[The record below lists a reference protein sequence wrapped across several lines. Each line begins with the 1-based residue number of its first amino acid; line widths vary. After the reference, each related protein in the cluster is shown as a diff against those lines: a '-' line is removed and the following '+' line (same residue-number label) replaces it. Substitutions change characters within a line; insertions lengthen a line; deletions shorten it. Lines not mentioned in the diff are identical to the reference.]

1 MIIQKT
7 SKKTKLCYKESNNNF
22 NTENI
27 KLHKKYIPLRA
38 ILPINYFIGIGDLIT
53 IMVVDMVDN

>member
-53 IMVVDMVDN
+53 IMVVDMVGN